1 MKQLKISAV
10 LMLLLAITFGAAS
23 AKAADNKVTVLNDS
37 KSRVKVSVVW
47 SGGSVPPFDLDPG
60 SSQDVFVPSPI
71 DSVKM
76 QVTGDCKEGVET
88 FNPKHA
94 NRANVRCKDDL
105 YMVRLEMT
113 KPAS

>member
-1 MKQLKISAV
+1 MKPLRIAVV
-10 LMLLLAITFGAAS
+10 LMLLLAIFGATT

-60 SSQDVFVPSPI
+60 SSQDVIVPSPI

-76 QVTGDCKEGVET
+76 QIKGDCKEGVET
-88 FNPKHA
+88 FNPQHA
-94 NRANVRCKDDL
+94 NRATIRCKDDL
-105 YMVRLEMT
+105 YMVRLEVT